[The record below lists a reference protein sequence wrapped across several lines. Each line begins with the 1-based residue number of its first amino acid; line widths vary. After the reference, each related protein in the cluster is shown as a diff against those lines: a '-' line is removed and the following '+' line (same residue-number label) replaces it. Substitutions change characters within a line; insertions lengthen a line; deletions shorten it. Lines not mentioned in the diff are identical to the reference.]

1 MSALS
6 RCRDVLRATFPVRV
20 GAGHRSDAGLIGLL
34 LMAALVCAPA
44 HADEA
49 TLGVPGQVKARKA
62 WMGALSQCPVDAMT
76 WRRPVPV
83 GRNLCPS
90 IGDDACL
97 RKCVSGDAAS
107 CYWLAQSVQEK
118 AEKPVSEALFQRACA
133 LGIASGCTN
142 RAAGMLIAARDDP
155 SVLACT
161 YRSFERT
168 CALGDA
174 WGCTM
179 QALQL
184 ARGLGVEA
192 DSKEALRVLQGAC
205 RNGGDDPACQSGEAL
220 RQEIKAI
227 KR

>member
-1 MSALS
+1 MTAAF
-6 RCRDVLRATFPVRV
+6 RCREGLRSIFAMRV
-20 GAGHRSDAGLIGLL
+20 SPGRRSDAGAVC
-34 LMAALVCAPA
+34 LMLAFACLPA
-44 HADEA
+44 QADDA
-49 TLGVPGQVKARKA
+49 SLGVPEQVKARKA
-62 WMGALSQCPVDAMT
+62 WMSALSQCPADAMT

-83 GRNLCPS
+83 GRDLCPS

-97 RKCVSGDAAS
+97 RRCVSGDAGA

-118 AEKPVSEALFQRACA
+118 TDKPVSEALFQRACT

-142 RAAGMLIAARDDP
+142 RAAGMFVAAREDP

-161 YRSFERT
+161 YRSFERS
-168 CALGDA
+168 CAFGDA

-184 ARGLGVEA
+184 SRGLGVEP
-192 DSKEALRVLQGAC
+192 DSDEALRVLQGAC
-205 RNGGDDPACQSGEAL
+205 RNGEDDPACQSGQAL
-220 RQEIKAI
+220 RQEIKAS

>member
-1 MSALS
+1 MSALFH
-6 RCRDVLRATFPVRV
+6 CREVLRAIFPVRV
-20 GAGHRSDAGLIGLL
+20 EAGHRSDAGLIGLL
-34 LMAALVCAPA
+34 LLAALVCAPA

-49 TLGVPGQVKARKA
+49 ALGVPGQVKARKA
-62 WMGALSQCPVDAMT
+62 WMAALSQCPADAMT
-76 WRRPVPV
+76 WRRPIPV

-97 RKCVSGDAAS
+97 RKCVSGDAGA

-118 AEKPVSEALFQRACA
+118 AEKPVSEALFQRACT
-133 LGIASGCTN
+133 LGIPSGCTN
-142 RAAGMLIAARDDP
+142 RAAGMFMAARDDP
-155 SVLACT
+155 SMLACT
-161 YRSFERT
+161 YRSFARA
-168 CALGDA
+168 CAFDDP

-184 ARGLGVEA
+184 SRGLGVEPDNDA
-192 DSKEALRVLQGAC
+192 ALRVLQGAC
-205 RNGGDDPACQSGEAL
+205 RNGEDDPACQSGEAL